1 MDWTTTGQCP
11 CSPMTLKPG
20 FVISFDQSRLI
31 VALNNAY
38 RDVVRKHNIPFLDSL
53 TPLLTNKDYMEGLKR
68 GDKMHCDENGYEITA
83 QMIND
88 RPIWK
93 NWFK

>member
-11 CSPMTLKPG
+11 CSPMTPKPG
-20 FVISFDQSRLI
+20 FAISFDQGRLI

-38 RDVVRKHNIPFLDSL
+38 RDVVRKHNIPFLDIL
-53 TPLLTNKDYMEGLKR
+53 TPLLTNKDYMERLKR
-68 GDKMHCDENGYEITA
+68 GDKMHCDENDYEITA

-88 RPIWK
+88 WPIWK